1 MIIIY
6 TALFFW
12 DSMTKGLRKFDFV
25 RRILWV
31 AVEPFYSLTALA
43 NSKAFNQFTKFI
55 HPGFSEGG
63 QL

>member
-6 TALFFW
+6 TGLFFW
-12 DSMTKGLRKFDFV
+12 DSMTKGLRKFDVV

-31 AVEPFYSLTALA
+31 AVEPFYSFTALVNYNA
-43 NSKAFNQFTKFI
+43 SNQFTKFI
-55 HPGFSEGG
+55 HHSFSEGG